1 MSSDTR
7 QAHWWGSHRGQ
18 GKNMEGEVKCCNYE
32 GDQPREQ
39 PKKLARASCVGF
51 FFLADEAAT
60 GTINITVF
68 IAVQTDSSQPA

>member
-1 MSSDTR
+1 MRESQRSREKHGGRSEALQLD
-7 QAHWWGSHRGQ
+7 
-18 GKNMEGEVKCCNYE
+18 

-39 PKKLARASCVGF
+39 PKKLARASRV

-68 IAVQTDSSQPA
+68 IAVQTDSSQPD